1 MLREIRPEDVAE
13 YERDEIVILY
23 REAIWTPDELAEE
36 LGLRFLVDNDEPA
49 VAAYESEEEMDPEE
63 EEPEEVD
70 EEDLPVAVVGE
81 IEVRKETT
89 KRRRRS
95 PEEIEAM
102 IRDAIN
108 NGFMTTSEIAKATG
122 LTYKTVQKY
131 LPGI

>member
-1 MLREIRPEDVAE
+1 MLREIRPEEVAE
-13 YERDEIVILY
+13 YERDDIVILY

-36 LGLRFLVDNDEPA
+36 LGLRFLVDVEDDLQ
-49 VAAYESEEEMDPEE
+49 EETDPEE
-63 EEPEEVD
+63 EDLEEVD

-95 PEEIEAM
+95 PEEIEEM

>member
-1 MLREIRPEDVAE
+1 MLREIRPEEVAE
-13 YERDEIVILY
+13 YERDKIVILY

-36 LGLRFLVDNDEPA
+36 LGLRFLVDVEDDLQ
-49 VAAYESEEEMDPEE
+49 EETDPEE
-63 EEPEEVD
+63 EEPEEDD

-108 NGFMTTSEIAKATG
+108 HGFMTTSEIVKATG

>member
-1 MLREIRPEDVAE
+1 MLREIRPEEVSE

-36 LGLRFLVDNDEPA
+36 LGLRFLIDVEDDLQ
-49 VAAYESEEEMDPEE
+49 EETDPEE
-63 EEPEEVD
+63 EEDLEEGELIVD
-70 EEDLPVAVVGE
+70 SIPVIIQSENEME
-81 IEVRKETT
+81 ICETKPKRK
-89 KRRRRS
+89 RRS

-108 NGFMTTSEIAKATG
+108 HGFMTTSEIAKATG

>member
-1 MLREIRPEDVAE
+1 MLREIKPEDVKH
-13 YERDEIVILY
+13 YEWDSLVIIMNEVLY
-23 REAIWTPDELAEE
+23 SADELAEE
-36 LGLRFLVDNDEPA
+36 LGLRFMIDF
-49 VAAYESEEEMDPEE
+49 EEDDDPEE
-63 EEPEEVD
+63 EDPEEDD
-70 EEDLPVAVVGE
+70 EEELPVAVVGE

-89 KRRRRS
+89 KRRRRR